1 LDSPTPGASGYNPQ
15 GTMTA
20 VDVLGR
26 VGELANG
33 TGGSADAIT
42 GTAIA
47 PFQASRLRK
56 FKER

>member
-1 LDSPTPGASGYNPQ
+1 
-15 GTMTA
+15 MTA

-26 VGELANG
+26 VGELAYG